1 MAPSAVS
8 PTPASSTEASTNLAD
23 VTSFYDTTL
32 RFFLNG
38 TRVNLDNIDPEITL
52 LEYLRGI
59 GLTGTKLGCS
69 EGGCGACTVVV
80 SQWNPTTK
88 KIYHASV
95 NACLAP
101 LVSVDGKHVIT
112 VEGIGNVERPH
123 AVQERI
129 AKGNGS
135 QCGFCTPGIVMSLY
149 ALLRNEDQPTE
160 HSIEEAF
167 DGNLCRCTG
176 YRPILEAAR
185 TFSAETGCA
194 KAKTNG
200 GGGCCMEKEGG
211 GGCCQSK
218 PADDDQPIKRFT
230 PPGFIE
236 YNPDTQ
242 LIFPPALTKYEFK
255 PLTFGN
261 KRKRWYRPVTV
272 DQLLRIKNALPS
284 AKIIGGSSETQ
295 IEIKFKA
302 MQYSASVFVGDIPE
316 LRKFEFHDYHVEI
329 GGNITLTDLE
339 AIALKAV
346 EHYGP
351 EKGQVFTN
359 MHRQLQFFAGRQI
372 RNVGTPAGN
381 LATASPI
388 SDLNPVL
395 VAANAILIA
404 KTLEADTEIPM
415 TEFFK
420 SYRTTALPAGAIIAS
435 LRIPVTA
442 TNEYTSAYKQA
453 KRKDDDIAI
462 VTAALRVRLSESHDV
477 ESVNLV
483 YGGMAPLTISA
494 KKADAFLIGKKW
506 TDPATL
512 EGVMGALEQDFDL
525 KFGVPGG
532 MATYRKTLA
541 LSFFYR
547 FYHEVLIKL
556 GNDKADLEAVG
567 EIEREISRGEQDH
580 DASVA
585 YEKMIMGRA
594 QPHVAALKQCTGQAQ
609 YTDDIPVQRNEL
621 YGCLVL
627 STKARAKIVSVDTS
641 AALELPGVVDYL
653 DHTDMP
659 SPKANW
665 WGAPVRDEVFFAVNE
680 VFTCGQPIGVILA
693 STANE
698 ASAGARAVKIQYEEM
713 PAIYTIE
720 DAIEK
725 ESYFEQFRFIKTG
738 DTEKA
743 FAEADHVI
751 EGTTR
756 MGGQEHFYLE
766 TNACVAVPKPEDGE
780 MEVFACTQNPTE
792 TQAYIAQVCNVA
804 NNKVVCRVKRLGGG
818 FGGKETRSVQ
828 LSSIMALAAKKT
840 GRPVRCM
847 LNRDE
852 DMMTSGQ
859 RHPFLT
865 KWKIAINSDGKLQ
878 ALDAEVVCNGG
889 WTQDLSGAVCER
901 ALSHIDGCYA
911 IPNVHVRG
919 RIAKTNTMS
928 NSAFRGFGGPQG
940 LFVAETYIE
949 EAADRLGIPAE
960 KLREI
965 NMYKPMEIT
974 HFNQA
979 LQDWHVPMMYDQVR
993 KSSKYEERRVAV
1005 DEFNKTHKW
1014 RKRGLAIVP
1023 TKFGISFTALF
1034 LNQAGALVHIYH
1046 DGSVLLAHGGT
1057 EMGQGLHTKM
1067 CMIAAET
1074 LGVPLD
1080 SVHISET
1087 GTNTV
1092 ANTSSTAASASS
1104 DLNGYAIYNA
1114 CAQLNERLAPFKTQ
1128 LGPEATM
1135 AQLAHAAYFSRVN
1148 LSAQGYYRTPEIG
1161 YTWGKNEGKMFF
1173 YFTQGVAAAEVEID
1187 TLTGA
1192 WTCLRADVL
1201 MDVGRSIN
1209 PSVDYGQVEGAFV
1222 QGVGLFTMEESL
1234 WFGGGPMAGQLATR
1248 GPGNYKIPGFRDVPQ
1263 VFNVNL
1269 LKGVEWKELRTIGRS
1284 RGVGEP
1290 PLFLGSVVF
1299 FAIRDA
1305 IRAGRKQ
1312 WGVEAKRFVARELSN
1327 GAVAESG
1334 VAVNGHV
1341 ENDEKKEADAAEVTN
1356 GEVTNGEVSNGAA
1369 LNGDTTDSHVSNGE
1383 TTNGVTANGETTNG
1397 DSDESVVTSE
1407 PSSVSDDT
1415 TTTTPDTTPAI
1426 DALQDVSAEV
1436 EDGMLYLDSPATTE
1450 RIRNACVDPIVQR
1463 ARVKQGEG
1471 DKPFFISI

>member
-8 PTPASSTEASTNLAD
+8 PTPAAPAEASTNLAE

-38 TRVNLDNIDPEITL
+38 TRVNLDDIDPEITL

-112 VEGIGNVERPH
+112 VEGIGNVEKPH
-123 AVQERI
+123 SVQERI

-218 PADDDQPIKRFT
+218 PSDDDQPIKRFT

-272 DQLLRIKNALPS
+272 DQLLRIKKALPS

-302 MQYSASVFVGDIPE
+302 MQYSTSVFVGDIPE
-316 LRKFEFHDYHVEI
+316 LRKFEFHDDHLEI

-359 MHRQLQFFAGRQI
+359 MHRQLQYFAGRQI

-395 VAANAILIA
+395 VAANAILVA
-404 KTLEADTEIPM
+404 KTLEEDTEIPM

-420 SYRTTALPAGAIIAS
+420 SYRTTALPEGAIIAS

-442 TNEYTSAYKQA
+442 TNEFTSSYKQA

-462 VTAALRVRLSESHDV
+462 VTAALRVKLGETHEV
-477 ESVNLV
+477 ESANLV

-494 KKADAFLIGKKW
+494 KKADTFLIGKKW

-541 LSFFYR
+541 MSFFYR

-556 GNDKADLEAVG
+556 GNDAADLEAVG

-580 DASVA
+580 DATAA

-627 STKARAKIVSVDTS
+627 STKARAKLISVDTE

-659 SPKANW
+659 SPEANW

-698 ASAGARAVKIQYEEM
+698 AAAGARAVKVQYEEL

-720 DAIEK
+720 EAIEK

-792 TQAYIAQVCNVA
+792 TQAYAAQVCNVA

-919 RIAKTNTMS
+919 RIARTNTMS

-965 NMYKPMEIT
+965 NLYKPMEIT

-979 LQDWHVPMMYDQVR
+979 LQDWHIPMMYDQIR
-993 KSSKYEERRVAV
+993 KTSQYEERRVAV
-1005 DEFNKTHKW
+1005 DQFNATHKW

-1104 DLNGYAIYNA
+1104 DLNGYAIFNA

-1135 AQLAHAAYFSRVN
+1135 AQLAHAAYFARVN

-1173 YFTQGVAAAEVEID
+1173 YFTQGVATAEVEVD
-1187 TLTGA
+1187 TLTGS
-1192 WTCLRADVL
+1192 WTCIRADVL

-1263 VFNVNL
+1263 TFNVSL

-1305 IRAGRKQ
+1305 IRAGRRQ
-1312 WGVEAKRFVARELSN
+1312 WGVEARRFVAKGLGN
-1327 GAVAESG
+1327 GDAE
-1334 VAVNGHV
+1334 
-1341 ENDEKKEADAAEVTN
+1341 EKNEVPVGEETN
-1356 GEVTNGEVSNGAA
+1356 GNA
-1369 LNGDTTDSHVSNGE
+1369 SNGE
-1383 TTNGVTANGETTNG
+1383 ASNGEASNSETTSG
-1397 DSDESVVTSE
+1397 ESDESLATSE
-1407 PSSVSDDT
+1407 PSSASDDT
-1415 TTTTPDTTPAI
+1415 TATTPEPVLAA
-1426 DALQDVSAEV
+1426 DALQPRGQRVSAEL